1 MVYNSK
7 FIAVIKC
14 NGKIL
19 REINDG
25 IVILPFGAEYSILL
39 KNLDARRAIVNL
51 SVDGTD
57 MLGGRRLVIDAN
69 SESEL
74 KGKMI
79 DGVVR
84 NHFKF
89 IQKTAKIQ
97 DHRGDKVDD
106 GLIRIKFGFER
117 EQFLSFN
124 QPPFSYPTYFGHR
137 GGTLYGSST
146 GNPDAI
152 RSKIV
157 SSSMFDSNPNSR
169 ELTSKSFE
177 PQAEEGITVPGS
189 ETNQQFQSTTVGS
202 IEDHNVIVIQLKGT
216 DRFDEPVSVPLTV
229 QSKLECPTCGTKS
242 RSGVKYCPECG
253 TNIQV

>member
-1 MVYNSK
+1 MVYNNK

-25 IVILPFGAEYSILL
+25 VVILPFGAEYSILL
-39 KNLDARRAIVNL
+39 KNLDTRRAVIDL

-79 DGVVR
+79 DGVVK

-97 DHRGDKVDD
+97 NHRGDKVDD
-106 GLIRIKFGFER
+106 GIIRVKFGFER
-117 EQFLSFN
+117 VQFLSFN
-124 QPPFSYPTYFGHR
+124 HGYPHHTYFGNR
-137 GGTLYGSST
+137 GNDIKYGSSA
-146 GNPDAI
+146 GNPNEFD
-152 RSKIV
+152 SQIV
-157 SSSMFDSNPNSR
+157 SSSMFDSNPHSR
-169 ELTSKSFE
+169 NLSKSFE

-202 IEDHNVIVIQLKGT
+202 IEDHGVIIIQLKGT
-216 DRFDEPVSVPLTV
+216 DKFDEPVSVPLTV
-229 QSKLECPTCGTKS
+229 QSKIECPTCGTKS
-242 RSGVKYCPECG
+242 KSGTKYCPECG
-253 TNIQV
+253 TNIQI